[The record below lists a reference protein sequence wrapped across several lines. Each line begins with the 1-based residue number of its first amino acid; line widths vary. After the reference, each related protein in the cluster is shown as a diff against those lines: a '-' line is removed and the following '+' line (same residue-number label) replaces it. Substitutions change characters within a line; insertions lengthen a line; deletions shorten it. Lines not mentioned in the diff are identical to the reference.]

1 MDQRRLQQL
10 GQESEVAR
18 RGTFTI
24 TNNTTEHR
32 RMMGANAVLVTTSSL
47 RQLALSCKNL
57 TKLDLAYTTLIHDN
71 MIAETG
77 EYVSTLQHYAIQ
89 RDLTQIPIT
98 IESVIELLGIECSH
112 LKDISVQR
120 CEWVTTKLIW
130 LMVIHCPVLERL
142 DARRADKGI
151 VVKKLTLDVLEKP
164 HSSMQRQQ
172 QQQQQLQQQHQSDD
186 DLLSQPSEQDPFVL
200 NEESDDDLASRKYC
214 SKVVRQIMIIYISL
228 L

>member
-1 MDQRRLQQL
+1 MEHVGESMNQRRSM
-10 GQESEVAR
+10 GQESAMTRREVVPM
-18 RGTFTI
+18 THNT
-24 TNNTTEHR
+24 TTEHR
-32 RMMGANAVLVTTSSL
+32 RIMGATAVLLTTSSL

-98 IESVIELLGIECSH
+98 IESVIELLGLECSH

-130 LMVIHCPVLERL
+130 LMVMHCPVLERL
-142 DARRADKGI
+142 DARRADKGV

-164 HSSMQRQQ
+164 RSSSTQRQQ
-172 QQQQQLQQQHQSDD
+172 QEQQQQH
-186 DLLSQPSEQDPFVL
+186 
-200 NEESDDDLASRKYC
+200 ESDDDLSPQPFEEDPFVPNEQPNDDVANRKYC
-214 SKVVRQIMIIYISL
+214 SKTVRLQIMII
-228 L
+228 